1 MAFLQDSQPDLCL
14 LAKSGGC
21 SVYQLR
27 NESGEGTMTVYEV
40 FPGATI
46 LYNDFHMA
54 YCDSSFETQQDLLC
68 IDYCR
73 EGRMEYAVGNDAF
86 SYVEAG
92 DLKVDRRLKHKGYF
106 SLPLSHY
113 HGISMCFDL
122 SMIPMELARLA
133 GDYPLDLAAI
143 QRKFCPDA
151 RPRVIHGA
159 PSVDHI
165 FQELCTVPE
174 RIKMPYFRVKI
185 LELLLYL
192 DALELGR
199 NGKTIFLPFPGGNGK
214 GHPLLSGGAS
224 GSAYHVGGSVQTVPD
239 PFDHHEGLLQKCIWQ
254 SGEHLYAGTADGS
267 GGSAASERTGGQRY
281 RDRRSGGL

>member
-1 MAFLQDSQPDLCL
+1 MALLQDSQPDLCL

-54 YCDSSFETQQDLLC
+54 YCDSSFETRQDLLC

-165 FQELCTVPE
+165 FQELCAVPD

-192 DALELGR
+192 DALELG
-199 NGKTIFLPFPGGNGK
+199 
-214 GHPLLSGGAS
+214 SGTEKPYFYRS
-224 GSAYHVGGSVQTVPD
+224 QVETVKAIRSY
-239 PFDHHEGLLQKCIWQ
+239 LA
-254 SGEHLYAGTADGS
+254 EHLDQHITLEALS
-267 GGSAASERTGGQRY
+267 RQ
-281 RDRRSGGL
+281 